1 MKDNIAYFKQQ
12 AENARTL
19 YRSGAITREEAIKQI
34 KPYMKIFNEVSLE
47 KAKQYHLK
55 PQRFSINAYLR

>member
-1 MKDNIAYFKQQ
+1 MKENIAYLKQQ
-12 AENARTL
+12 AEEARTL